1 MPLRRMLPAI
11 LISFALST
19 FVSVLAAARHAGVPM
34 ALAAA
39 LFAVQVLIAVLR
51 INAPFWRTGDAQTLS
66 LDWAWENTV
75 LAAIAYA
82 WGATAMFTVYSL
94 SGLTWRHW
102 WQYGAGMAL
111 LASAALV
118 CAAYLARGR
127 GPYGTA
133 KANSILMGVT
143 AAQVIAVGGGL
154 IYLIAS
160 GALHTKKPDW
170 AANYVFITG
179 GCTVI
184 LISLASLL
192 TFYRLRAAPPV
203 RI

>member
-11 LISFALST
+11 LIAFALSI
-19 FVSVLAAARHAGVPM
+19 FVCVLAAARHAGVPM

-39 LFAVQVLIAVLR
+39 LFSVQILIAVLR
-51 INAPFWRTGDAQTLS
+51 TNGPFWRTGDARALGH
-66 LDWAWENTV
+66 DWAWDNTV

-82 WGATAMFTVYSL
+82 WGAIAMFTVYSL
-94 SGLTWRHW
+94 SGLTWRHG

-111 LASAALV
+111 LASVALV
-118 CAAYLARGR
+118 CANYLTHGR
-127 GPYGTA
+127 GANGNA
-133 KANSILMGVT
+133 KANNILMGVT
-143 AAQVIAVGGGL
+143 VVQVIAVAGAL
-154 IYLIAS
+154 VYLVAS

-170 AANYVFITG
+170 AANYVFIAG

-192 TFYRLRAAPPV
+192 TYYRLRLAPPV
-203 RI
+203 TA

>member
-11 LISFALST
+11 LISFALSI
-19 FVSVLAAARHAGVPM
+19 FVSVLAAARHADVPM

-51 INAPFWRTGDAQTLS
+51 TNAPFWRTGDAQALG
-66 LDWAWENTV
+66 LDWARDNTV

-118 CAAYLARGR
+118 CAAYLSRGR
-127 GPYGTA
+127 GPFGTA
-133 KANSILMGVT
+133 KANNILMGVT
-143 AAQVIAVGGGL
+143 AAQVIAVGGAL

-192 TFYRLRAAPPV
+192 TFYRLRVTPAVSA
-203 RI
+203 

>member
-11 LISFALST
+11 LISFALSI
-19 FVSVLAAARHAGVPM
+19 FVCVLAASRHAGVPM

-39 LFAVQVLIAVLR
+39 LFAVQVIIAVLR
-51 INAPFWRTGDAQTLS
+51 TNAPFWRTGDAQTLS
-66 LDWAWENTV
+66 LDWAWDNTV

-111 LASAALV
+111 LASIALV
-118 CAAYLARGR
+118 CATYLTRGHR
-127 GPYGTA
+127 PFGPATA
-133 KANSILMGVT
+133 NNILIGVT
-143 AAQVIAVGGGL
+143 AAQVVAIGGAL
-154 IYLIAS
+154 VYLIAS

-192 TFYRLRAAPPV
+192 TFYRLRVTPPV
-203 RI
+203 NA

>member
-1 MPLRRMLPAI
+1 MLPAI
-11 LISFALST
+11 LISFALSI
-19 FVSVLAAARHAGVPM
+19 FVSVLAATRHAGVPM

-66 LDWAWENTV
+66 LDWAWDNTV
-75 LAAIAYA
+75 LAAVAYA

-102 WQYGAGMAL
+102 WQYGVGMAL

-118 CAAYLARGR
+118 CAAYLARSR
-127 GPYGTA
+127 GPYATA
-133 KANSILMGVT
+133 KANSVLMGVT

-154 IYLIAS
+154 VYLIAS

-192 TFYRLRAAPPV
+192 TFYRLRLARPV
-203 RI
+203 RA